1 MVPGDRPRVAGRG
14 LLTIARWLFHDSPVE
29 ALIEWTIADYQQEL
43 AAADSAVRRIGARWR
58 GYRAFWTLVLMALL
72 TPWVLPTPNVA
83 RGTLTDVLP
92 IALGTI
98 AVCVLAAISP
108 PLAGLT
114 AALGITGTLC
124 AILIHGWNE
133 HHPEQLPAPR
143 QWLWRTPQINISSTD
158 VAGNVGGLIFVI
170 GTVLIL
176 VLGLPSILWFL
187 VAGTLAG
194 CVFAGGLV
202 EWRARHPH
210 GDLLTKRILLR

>member
-1 MVPGDRPRVAGRG
+1 M
-14 LLTIARWLFHDSPVE
+14 
-29 ALIEWTIADYQQEL
+29 TIADYQQEL
-43 AAADSAVRRIGARWR
+43 TAADSAVRRICARWR

-72 TPWVLPTPNVA
+72 TPWVFPT
-83 RGTLTDVLP
+83 RGVTRGSLTDFLP
-92 IALGTI
+92 VALGAT

-114 AALGITGTLC
+114 AALGITGTFC

-133 HHPEQLPAPR
+133 HHPQQLPAPR

-158 VAGNVGGLIFVI
+158 VAGNIGGLIFVI

-194 CVFAGGLV
+194 CVLAGALV

-210 GDLLTKRILLR
+210 GDLLTKRFLLR